1 MNWPKVFHGTLIKEI
16 ELNEYSG
23 ASWHKK
29 DLDWNTAILIKSSEM
44 LDATGWKW
52 WSKKELDPEFL
63 KKGLV
68 TLLRYAFSKYYVA

>member
-1 MNWPKVFHGTLIKEI
+1 
-16 ELNEYSG
+16 
-23 ASWHKK
+23 
-29 DLDWNTAILIKSSEM
+29 M